1 MMHICI
7 HCRMVKANTAVAAV
21 VNKHVC
27 EHFSITLNRRLMHE
41 ACIQVWYMQCHAVLC
56 VGARTKEWDQSGC
69 GIVDVCVCVWRV
81 KTNAKDG
88 GASFLVSSALQCLHY
103 PMCLEYIR
111 SHHVCGVYVD
121 LCMRCMNITLLSYPF
136 FIKKCNIRCVYHTS
150 ICYACIHACNTDE
163 NKNKKT

>member
-1 MMHICI
+1 MC
-7 HCRMVKANTAVAAV
+7 
-21 VNKHVC
+21 
-27 EHFSITLNRRLMHE
+27 
-41 ACIQVWYMQCHAVLC
+41 
-56 VGARTKEWDQSGC
+56 
-69 GIVDVCVCVWRV
+69 VCVCVWRV

-163 NKNKKT
+163 NKKKKNIKSTDEARTRIQIKSRKNMEIYSEEKRKAQQRKNITDTKPIRWDEADPVPRERNESAMVQI